1 MIFVA
6 VDALGVLP
14 IFMGLTDDLEPP
26 VRRRIILQSL
36 VTALAVA
43 VGFIFLGDTVFRFMG
58 ILPQDFMV
66 AGGVLLLVI
75 ATLDLVTDSKYSQ
88 RHVET
93 IGAVPI
99 GMPLIVGPATL
110 TTCLMM
116 VSAVR
121 HPADGHDVVVN
132 IGLAGLIFSVAGFL
146 TRVLGRGV
154 AGVSKVASLI
164 LAAIAVMMVRRG
176 LTGLIVAAVEQGHAA
191 KYWPRRGGP
200 MWPPGL

>member
-1 MIFVA
+1 MHDFLQAFVSIFVA

-14 IFMGLTDDLEPP
+14 IFMGLTDDLEPA

-36 VTALAVA
+36 ATALVVA
-43 VGFIFLGDTVFRFMG
+43 VGFIFLGDTIFRFMS
-58 ILPQDFMV
+58 IKPEDFMV

-75 ATLDLVTDSKYSQ
+75 ATLDLVTESKYSQ

-116 VSAVR
+116 VSAYGIV
-121 HPADGHDVVVN
+121 PTVTSVVVN
-132 IGLAGLIFSVAGFL
+132 IALAGLVFSVAGSL
-146 TRVLGRGV
+146 TRLLGK
-154 AGVSKVASLI
+154 AGSRALSKVASLI

-176 LTGLIVAAVEQGHAA
+176 LTVLIAAAVQAN
-191 KYWPRRGGP
+191 
-200 MWPPGL
+200 

>member
-1 MIFVA
+1 MHDFLLAFVSIFVA

-43 VGFIFLGDTVFRFMG
+43 VGFIFLGDTIFRFMG

-116 VSAVR
+116 VSAYGILPTVTS
-121 HPADGHDVVVN
+121 VVVN
-132 IGLAGLIFSVAGFL
+132 IGLAGLIFSAAGVI
-146 TRVLGRGV
+146 TRVLGK
-154 AGVSKVASLI
+154 AGSRALSKVASLI

-176 LTGLIVAAVEQGHAA
+176 LTALIVAAVEQAH
-191 KYWPRRGGP
+191 
-200 MWPPGL
+200 

>member
-1 MIFVA
+1 MRDFLYAFVSIFVA

-14 IFMGLTDDLEPP
+14 IFMGLTDDLEPA

-43 VGFIFLGDTVFRFMG
+43 VGFIFLGETIFRFMK

-66 AGGVLLLVI
+66 AGGMILFVI
-75 ATLDLVTDSKYSQ
+75 ATLDLVTESKYSQ

-116 VSAVR
+116 VSAYGILPTVTS
-121 HPADGHDVVVN
+121 VVVN
-132 IGLAGLIFSVAGFL
+132 IALAGLVFSVAGFF
-146 TRVLGRGV
+146 TRVLGR
-154 AGVSKVASLI
+154 AGSRALSKVASLI

-176 LTGLIVAAVEQGHAA
+176 LTVLIAAAVEQAHA
-191 KYWPRRGGP
+191 
-200 MWPPGL
+200 

>member
-1 MIFVA
+1 MRDFLYAFVSIFVA

-43 VGFIFLGDTVFRFMG
+43 VGFIFLGETIFRFMK

-66 AGGVLLLVI
+66 AGGMILFVI
-75 ATLDLVTDSKYSQ
+75 ATLDLVTESKYSQ

-116 VSAVR
+116 VSAYGILPTVTS
-121 HPADGHDVVVN
+121 VVVN
-132 IGLAGLIFSVAGFL
+132 IALAGLVFSVAGFF
-146 TRVLGRGV
+146 TRVLGR
-154 AGVSKVASLI
+154 AGSRALSKVASLI

-176 LTGLIVAAVEQGHAA
+176 LTVLIAAAVEQAHA
-191 KYWPRRGGP
+191 
-200 MWPPGL
+200 